1 MAQTAALGYV
11 HRQFEDAQRL
21 GVRDGAGTELGSVE
35 RREFPI
41 R

>member
-11 HRQFEDAQRL
+11 HRQFEDAPLL
-21 GVRDGAGTELGSVE
+21 GVRDGAGTELGFFE